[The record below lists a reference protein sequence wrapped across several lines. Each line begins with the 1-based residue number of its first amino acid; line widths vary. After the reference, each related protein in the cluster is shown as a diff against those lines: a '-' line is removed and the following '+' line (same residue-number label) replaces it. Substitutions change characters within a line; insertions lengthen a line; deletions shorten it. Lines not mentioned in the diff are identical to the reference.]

1 MVDLNQIISAREKM
15 KGIIHETPL
24 DFSQTFSD
32 MSNNQVYLKL
42 ENLQKTGSFKVRGSI
57 NKLTSLSKEELSKG
71 VIAASAGN
79 HAQGVAYSSKRLN
92 VPCTIV
98 MPKGAPLSKIQATKS
113 YGAEIVLEGDV
124 FDDALSH
131 AMELS
136 EKQGL
141 TLVHTFDDDEIIA
154 GQGTI
159 GLEIL
164 EQLPDV
170 EAIICPVGGGGLI
183 AGIAVAVKEKNP
195 NVKIYGVEASACPSM
210 TQSLLEKKPIT
221 VHSVPTV
228 ADGIAVKKPGVR
240 NLEITQKYVDDI
252 VIVDELEMIRTM
264 FMLLERNKL
273 LVEGSGASSLS
284 ALLYEKL
291 NIKGKKV
298 VALLSGGNVDVNFI
312 SRIIERGMVEAGR
325 YARFSIIIVDKPGE
339 LQRVLTNITEADAN
353 ILSVHHTR
361 MGNNI
366 YPGYTEIE
374 FAVETKGHE
383 HIIVLQKVLTAK
395 GYRADF
401 WSL

>member
-1 MVDLNQIISAREKM
+1 MDLNQIISAREKM
-15 KGIIHETPL
+15 KGIVHQTPL
-24 DFSQTFSD
+24 DFSQTFTD
-32 MSNNQVYLKL
+32 MSHNEVYLKL

-79 HAQGVAYSSKRLN
+79 HAQGVAYSSKMLN
-92 VPCTIV
+92 IPCTIV
-98 MPKGAPLSKIQATKS
+98 MPKGAPLSKIQATKN

-124 FDDALSH
+124 FDDALAH

-136 EKQGL
+136 EKQGF

-170 EAIICPVGGGGLI
+170 DAIICPVGGGGLI

-195 NVKIYGVEASACPSM
+195 NVAIYGVEASACPSM
-210 TQSLLEKKPIT
+210 AQSLLEKKPIT
-221 VHSVPTV
+221 VPSSPTV

-240 NLEITQKYVDDI
+240 NLEIVEKYVDEL
-252 VIVDELEMIRTM
+252 VTVDEIEMIRTM
-264 FMLLERNKL
+264 FLLLERNKL
-273 LVEGSGASSLS
+273 LVEGSGASSLA

-339 LQRVLTNITEADAN
+339 LQRVLTKITEADAN
-353 ILSVHHTR
+353 ILSIHHTR
-361 MGNNI
+361 MGRNI

-374 FAVETKGHE
+374 FAVETKSHD
-383 HIIVLQKVLTAK
+383 HILDLQKALTAK
-395 GYRADF
+395 GYRVDF

>member
-1 MVDLNQIISAREKM
+1 MDLNQIISAREKM
-15 KGIIHETPL
+15 KGIVHQTPL
-24 DFSQTFSD
+24 DFSQTFTD
-32 MSNNQVYLKL
+32 MSHNEVYLKL

-79 HAQGVAYSSKRLN
+79 HAQGVAYSSKMLN
-92 VPCTIV
+92 IPCTIV
-98 MPKGAPLSKIQATKS
+98 MPKGAPLSKIQATKN

-124 FDDALSH
+124 FDDALAH

-136 EKQGL
+136 EKQGF

-170 EAIICPVGGGGLI
+170 DAIICPVGGGGLI

-195 NVKIYGVEASACPSM
+195 NVAIYGVEASACPSM
-210 TQSLLEKKPIT
+210 AQSLLEKKPIT
-221 VHSVPTV
+221 VPSSPTV

-240 NLEITQKYVDDI
+240 NLEIVEKYVDDL
-252 VIVDELEMIRTM
+252 VTVDELEMIRTM
-264 FMLLERNKL
+264 FLLLERNKL
-273 LVEGSGASSLS
+273 LVEGSGASSLA

-339 LQRVLTNITEADAN
+339 LQRVLTKITEADAN
-353 ILSVHHTR
+353 ILSIHHTR
-361 MGNNI
+361 MGRNI

-383 HIIVLQKVLTAK
+383 HILDLQKALTAK
-395 GYRADF
+395 GYRVDF

>member
-1 MVDLNQIISAREKM
+1 MDLNQIISAREKM
-15 KGIIHETPL
+15 KGIVHQTPL
-24 DFSQTFSD
+24 DFSQTFTD
-32 MSNNQVYLKL
+32 MSHNEVYLKL

-79 HAQGVAYSSKRLN
+79 HAQGVAYSSKMLN
-92 VPCTIV
+92 IPCTIV
-98 MPKGAPLSKIQATKS
+98 MPKGAPLSKIQATKN

-124 FDDALSH
+124 FDDALAH

-136 EKQGL
+136 EKQGF

-154 GQGTI
+154 GQGTV

-195 NVKIYGVEASACPSM
+195 NVAIYGVEASACPSM
-210 TQSLLEKKPIT
+210 AQSLLEKKPI
-221 VHSVPTV
+221 SVPSGPTV

-240 NLEITQKYVDDI
+240 NLEIVEKYVDDL
-252 VIVDELEMIRTM
+252 VTVDELEMIRTM
-264 FMLLERNKL
+264 FLLLERNKL
-273 LVEGSGASSLS
+273 LVEGSGAASLA
-284 ALLYEKL
+284 ALLYKKL

-325 YARFSIIIVDKPGE
+325 YARFSIIIVDKPGG

-361 MGNNI
+361 MGRNI

-374 FAVETKGHE
+374 IAVETKSHE
-383 HIIVLQKVLTAK
+383 HILDLQKALTAK
-395 GYRADF
+395 GYRVDF

>member
-1 MVDLNQIISAREKM
+1 MDLNQIISAREKM
-15 KGIIHETPL
+15 NGIIHQTPL
-24 DFSQTFSD
+24 DFSQTFTD
-32 MSNNQVYLKL
+32 MSHNEVYLKL

-79 HAQGVAYSSKRLN
+79 HAQGVAYSSKMLN
-92 VPCTIV
+92 IPCTIV
-98 MPKGAPLSKIQATKS
+98 MPKGAPLSKIQATKN

-124 FDDALSH
+124 FDDALAH

-136 EKQGL
+136 EKQGF

-170 EAIICPVGGGGLI
+170 DAIICPVGGGGLI

-195 NVKIYGVEASACPSM
+195 NVAIYGVEASACPSM
-210 TQSLLEKKPIT
+210 AQSLLEKKPIT
-221 VHSVPTV
+221 VPSTPTV

-240 NLEITQKYVDDI
+240 NLEIVEKYVDEL
-252 VIVDELEMIRTM
+252 VTVDEIEMIRTM
-264 FMLLERNKL
+264 FLLLERNKL
-273 LVEGSGASSLS
+273 LVEGSGASSLA

-339 LQRVLTNITEADAN
+339 LQRVLTKITEADAN
-353 ILSVHHTR
+353 ILSIHHTR
-361 MGNNI
+361 MGRNI

-374 FAVETKGHE
+374 FAVETKSHD
-383 HIIVLQKVLTAK
+383 HILDLQKALTAK
-395 GYRADF
+395 GYRVDF

>member
-1 MVDLNQIISAREKM
+1 MDLNQIISAREKM
-15 KGIIHETPL
+15 KGIVHQTPL
-24 DFSQTFSD
+24 DFSQTFTD
-32 MSNNQVYLKL
+32 MSHNEVYLKL

-79 HAQGVAYSSKRLN
+79 HAQGVAYSSKMLN
-92 VPCTIV
+92 IPCTIV
-98 MPKGAPLSKIQATKS
+98 MPKGAPLSKIQATKN
-113 YGAEIVLEGDV
+113 YGAEIILEGDV
-124 FDDALSH
+124 FDDALAH

-136 EKQGL
+136 EKQGF

-170 EAIICPVGGGGLI
+170 DAIICPVGGGGLI

-195 NVKIYGVEASACPSM
+195 NVAIYGVEASACPSM
-210 TQSLLEKKPIT
+210 AQSLLEKKPIT
-221 VHSVPTV
+221 VASSPTV

-240 NLEITQKYVDDI
+240 NLEIVEKYVDDL
-252 VIVDELEMIRTM
+252 VTVDELEMIRTM
-264 FMLLERNKL
+264 FLLLERNKL
-273 LVEGSGASSLS
+273 LVEGSGASSLA

-291 NIKGKKV
+291 NIRGKKV

-325 YARFSIIIVDKPGE
+325 YARFSIIIVDKPGG

-361 MGNNI
+361 MGRNI

-374 FAVETKGHE
+374 FAVETKSHE
-383 HIIVLQKVLTAK
+383 HILDLQKALTAR
-395 GYRADF
+395 GYRVDF

>member
-1 MVDLNQIISAREKM
+1 MDLNQIISAREKV

-24 DFSQTFSD
+24 DFSQTFTD
-32 MSNNQVYLKL
+32 MSHNEVYLKL

-79 HAQGVAYSSKRLN
+79 HAQGVAYSSKMLN
-92 VPCTIV
+92 IPCTIV
-98 MPKGAPLSKIQATKS
+98 MPKGAPLSKIQATKN
-113 YGAEIVLEGDV
+113 YGANIVLEGDV
-124 FDDALSH
+124 FDDALAH
-131 AMELS
+131 AIELS
-136 EKQGL
+136 EKQGF

-195 NVKIYGVEASACPSM
+195 NVAIYGVEAKACPSM
-210 TQSLLEKKPIT
+210 AQSLLEKKPIT
-221 VHSVPTV
+221 VPTVPTV

-240 NLEITQKYVDDI
+240 NLEIVQKYVDDL
-252 VIVDELEMIRTM
+252 VVVDELEMIRTM
-264 FMLLERNKL
+264 FLLLERNKL
-273 LVEGSGASSLS
+273 LVEGSGASSLA
-284 ALLYEKL
+284 ALLYDKF
-291 NIKGKKV
+291 NMKGKKV
-298 VALLSGGNVDVNFI
+298 VSLLSGGNVDVNFI

-339 LQRVLTNITEADAN
+339 LQRVLASITEADAN

-361 MGNNI
+361 MGRNI

-374 FAVETKGHE
+374 FAVETKSHE
-383 HIIVLQKVLTAK
+383 HILNLQKALTAK
-395 GYRADF
+395 GYHADF

>member
-1 MVDLNQIISAREKM
+1 MDLNQIISAREKM
-15 KGIIHETPL
+15 KGIIHQTPL
-24 DFSQTFSD
+24 DFSQTFTD
-32 MSNNQVYLKL
+32 MSHNEVYLKL

-79 HAQGVAYSSKRLN
+79 HAQGVAYSSKMLN
-92 VPCTIV
+92 IPCTIV
-98 MPKGAPLSKIQATKS
+98 MPKGAPLSKIQATKN

-124 FDDALSH
+124 FDDALAH

-136 EKQGL
+136 EKQGF

-154 GQGTI
+154 GQGTV

-195 NVKIYGVEASACPSM
+195 NVAIYGVEASACPSM
-210 TQSLLEKKPIT
+210 AQSLLEKKPIT
-221 VHSVPTV
+221 VPSSPTV

-240 NLEITQKYVDDI
+240 NLEIVEKYVDDL
-252 VIVDELEMIRTM
+252 VTVDELEMIRTM
-264 FMLLERNKL
+264 FLLLERNKL
-273 LVEGSGASSLS
+273 LVEGSGASSLA

-325 YARFSIIIVDKPGE
+325 YARFSIIIVDKPGG

-361 MGNNI
+361 MGRNI

-374 FAVETKGHE
+374 FAVETKSHE
-383 HIIVLQKVLTAK
+383 HILDLQKALTAK
-395 GYRADF
+395 GYRVDF

>member
-1 MVDLNQIISAREKM
+1 MDLNQIISAREKM
-15 KGIIHETPL
+15 KGIIHQTPL
-24 DFSQTFSD
+24 DFSQTFTD
-32 MSNNQVYLKL
+32 MSHNEVYLKL

-79 HAQGVAYSSKRLN
+79 HAQGVAYSSKMLN
-92 VPCTIV
+92 IPCTIV
-98 MPKGAPLSKIQATKS
+98 MPKGAPLSKIQATKN
-113 YGAEIVLEGDV
+113 YGANIVLEGDV
-124 FDDALSH
+124 FDDALAH
-131 AMELS
+131 AIELS
-136 EKQGL
+136 EKQGF

-164 EQLPDV
+164 DQLPDV
-170 EAIICPVGGGGLI
+170 DAIICPVGGGGLI

-195 NVKIYGVEASACPSM
+195 NVAIYGVEAKACPSM
-210 TQSLLEKKPIT
+210 AQSLLEKKPIT
-221 VHSVPTV
+221 VPTVPTV

-240 NLEITQKYVDDI
+240 NLEIVQKYVDDL
-252 VIVDELEMIRTM
+252 VVVDELEMIRTM
-264 FMLLERNKL
+264 FLLLERNKL
-273 LVEGSGASSLS
+273 LVEGSGASSLA
-284 ALLYEKL
+284 ALLYDKL

-298 VALLSGGNVDVNFI
+298 VSLLSGGNVDVNFI

-339 LQRVLTNITEADAN
+339 LQRVLANITEADAN
-353 ILSVHHTR
+353 ILSIHHTR
-361 MGNNI
+361 MGRNI

-383 HIIVLQKVLTAK
+383 HILDLQKVLTAK
-395 GYRADF
+395 GYHADF

>member
-1 MVDLNQIISAREKM
+1 MDLNQIISAREKM
-15 KGIIHETPL
+15 KGIVHQTPL
-24 DFSQTFSD
+24 DFSQTFTD
-32 MSNNQVYLKL
+32 MSHNEVYLKL

-79 HAQGVAYSSKRLN
+79 HAQGVAYSSKMLN
-92 VPCTIV
+92 IPCTIV
-98 MPKGAPLSKIQATKS
+98 MPKGAPLSKIQATKN

-124 FDDALSH
+124 FDDALAH

-136 EKQGL
+136 EKQGF

-154 GQGTI
+154 GQGTV

-195 NVKIYGVEASACPSM
+195 NVAIYGVEASACPSM
-210 TQSLLEKKPIT
+210 AQSLLEKKPIT
-221 VHSVPTV
+221 VPSSPTV

-240 NLEITQKYVDDI
+240 NLEIVEKYVDDL
-252 VIVDELEMIRTM
+252 VTVDELEMIRTM
-264 FMLLERNKL
+264 FLLLERNKL
-273 LVEGSGASSLS
+273 LVEGSGASSLA

-325 YARFSIIIVDKPGE
+325 YARFSIIIVDKPGG
-339 LQRVLTNITEADAN
+339 LQRVLTNITESDAN

-361 MGNNI
+361 MGRNI

-374 FAVETKGHE
+374 FAVETKSHE
-383 HIIVLQKVLTAK
+383 HILDLQKALTAK
-395 GYRADF
+395 GYRVDF

>member
-1 MVDLNQIISAREKM
+1 MDLNQIISAREKM
-15 KGIIHETPL
+15 KGIIHQTPL
-24 DFSQTFSD
+24 DFSQTFTD
-32 MSNNQVYLKL
+32 MSHNEVYLKL

-79 HAQGVAYSSKRLN
+79 HAQGVAYSSKMLN
-92 VPCTIV
+92 IPCTIV
-98 MPKGAPLSKIQATKS
+98 MPKGAPLSKIQATKN

-124 FDDALSH
+124 FDDALAH

-136 EKQGL
+136 EKQGF

-154 GQGTI
+154 GQGTV

-195 NVKIYGVEASACPSM
+195 NVAIYGVEASACPSM
-210 TQSLLEKKPIT
+210 AQSLLEKKPIT
-221 VHSVPTV
+221 VPSSPTV

-240 NLEITQKYVDDI
+240 NLEIVEKYVDDL
-252 VIVDELEMIRTM
+252 VTVDELEMIRTM
-264 FMLLERNKL
+264 FLLLERNKL
-273 LVEGSGASSLS
+273 LVEGSGASSLA
-284 ALLYEKL
+284 ALLYGKL
-291 NIKGKKV
+291 KIKGKKT

-325 YARFSIIIVDKPGE
+325 YARFSIIIVDKPGG

-361 MGNNI
+361 MGRNI

-374 FAVETKGHE
+374 FAVETKSHE
-383 HIIVLQKVLTAK
+383 HILDLQKALTAK
-395 GYRADF
+395 GYRVDF

>member
-1 MVDLNQIISAREKM
+1 MDLNQIISAREKM
-15 KGIIHETPL
+15 KGIIHQTPL
-24 DFSQTFSD
+24 DFSQTFTD
-32 MSNNQVYLKL
+32 MSHNEVYLKL

-79 HAQGVAYSSKRLN
+79 HAQGVAYSSKMLN
-92 VPCTIV
+92 IPCTIV
-98 MPKGAPLSKIQATKS
+98 MPKGAPLSKIQATKN

-124 FDDALSH
+124 FDDALAH

-136 EKQGL
+136 EKQGF

-195 NVKIYGVEASACPSM
+195 NVAIYGVEASACPSM
-210 TQSLLEKKPIT
+210 AQSLLEKKPIT
-221 VHSVPTV
+221 VPSSPTV

-240 NLEITQKYVDDI
+240 NLEIVEKYVDDL
-252 VIVDELEMIRTM
+252 VTVDELEMIRTM
-264 FMLLERNKL
+264 FLLLERNKL
-273 LVEGSGASSLS
+273 LVEGSGASSLA

-325 YARFSIIIVDKPGE
+325 YARFSIIIVDKPGG

-361 MGNNI
+361 MGRNI

-374 FAVETKGHE
+374 IAVETKSHE
-383 HIIVLQKVLTAK
+383 HILDLQKALTAK
-395 GYRADF
+395 GYRVDF

>member
-1 MVDLNQIISAREKM
+1 MDLNQIISAREKM
-15 KGIIHETPL
+15 KGIVHQTPL
-24 DFSQTFSD
+24 DFSQTFTD
-32 MSNNQVYLKL
+32 MSHNEVYLKL

-79 HAQGVAYSSKRLN
+79 HAQGVAYSSKMLN
-92 VPCTIV
+92 IPCTIV
-98 MPKGAPLSKIQATKS
+98 MPKGAPLSKIQATKN

-124 FDDALSH
+124 FDDALAH

-136 EKQGL
+136 EKQGF

-154 GQGTI
+154 GQGTV

-195 NVKIYGVEASACPSM
+195 NVAIYGVEASACPSM
-210 TQSLLEKKPIT
+210 AQSLLEKKPIT
-221 VHSVPTV
+221 VPSGPTV

-240 NLEITQKYVDDI
+240 NLEIVEKYVDDL
-252 VIVDELEMIRTM
+252 VTVDELEMIRTM
-264 FMLLERNKL
+264 FLLLERNKL
-273 LVEGSGASSLS
+273 LVEGSGASSLA

-325 YARFSIIIVDKPGE
+325 YARFSIIIVDKPGG

-361 MGNNI
+361 MGRNI

-374 FAVETKGHE
+374 IAVETKSHE
-383 HIIVLQKVLTAK
+383 HILDLQKALTAK
-395 GYRADF
+395 GYRVDF

>member
-1 MVDLNQIISAREKM
+1 MDLNQIISAREKM
-15 KGIIHETPL
+15 KGIVHQTPL
-24 DFSQTFSD
+24 DFSQTFTD
-32 MSNNQVYLKL
+32 MSHNEVYLKL

-79 HAQGVAYSSKRLN
+79 HAQGVAYSSKMLN
-92 VPCTIV
+92 IPCTIV
-98 MPKGAPLSKIQATKS
+98 MPKGAPLSKIQATKN

-124 FDDALSH
+124 FDDALAH

-136 EKQGL
+136 EKQGF

-154 GQGTI
+154 GQGTV

-195 NVKIYGVEASACPSM
+195 NVAIYGVEASACPSM
-210 TQSLLEKKPIT
+210 AQSLLEKKPIT
-221 VHSVPTV
+221 VASSPTV

-240 NLEITQKYVDDI
+240 NLEIVEKYVDDL
-252 VIVDELEMIRTM
+252 VTVDELEMIRTM
-264 FMLLERNKL
+264 FLLLERNKL
-273 LVEGSGASSLS
+273 LVEGSGASSLA
-284 ALLYEKL
+284 ALLYKKL

-325 YARFSIIIVDKPGE
+325 YARFSIIIVDKPGG

-361 MGNNI
+361 MGRNI

-374 FAVETKGHE
+374 IAVETKSHE
-383 HIIVLQKVLTAK
+383 HILDLQKSLTAK
-395 GYRADF
+395 GYRVDF

>member
-1 MVDLNQIISAREKM
+1 
-15 KGIIHETPL
+15 
-24 DFSQTFSD
+24 
-32 MSNNQVYLKL
+32 
-42 ENLQKTGSFKVRGSI
+42 
-57 NKLTSLSKEELSKG
+57 
-71 VIAASAGN
+71 
-79 HAQGVAYSSKRLN
+79 
-92 VPCTIV
+92 
-98 MPKGAPLSKIQATKS
+98 MPKGAPLSKIQATKN
-113 YGAEIVLEGDV
+113 YGAEIILEGDV
-124 FDDALSH
+124 FDDALAH

-136 EKQGL
+136 EKQGF

-195 NVKIYGVEASACPSM
+195 NVAIYGVEASACPSM
-210 TQSLLEKKPIT
+210 AQSLLEKKPI
-221 VHSVPTV
+221 SVPSGPTV

-240 NLEITQKYVDDI
+240 NLEIVEKYVDDL
-252 VIVDELEMIRTM
+252 VTVDELEMIRTM
-264 FMLLERNKL
+264 FLLLERNKL
-273 LVEGSGASSLS
+273 LVEGSGASSLA
-284 ALLYEKL
+284 ALLYKKL

-325 YARFSIIIVDKPGE
+325 YARFSIIIVDKPGG

-361 MGNNI
+361 MGRNI

-374 FAVETKGHE
+374 IAVETKSHE
-383 HIIVLQKVLTAK
+383 HILDLQKTLTAK
-395 GYRADF
+395 GYRVDF

>member
-1 MVDLNQIISAREKM
+1 MDLNQIISAREKM
-15 KGIIHETPL
+15 KGIIHQTPL
-24 DFSQTFSD
+24 DFSQTFTD
-32 MSNNQVYLKL
+32 MSHNEVYLKL

-79 HAQGVAYSSKRLN
+79 HAQGVAYSSKMLN
-92 VPCTIV
+92 IPCTIV
-98 MPKGAPLSKIQATKS
+98 MPKGAPLSKIQATKN

-124 FDDALSH
+124 FDDALAH
-131 AMELS
+131 AIELS
-136 EKQGL
+136 EKQGF

-154 GQGTI
+154 GQGTV

-195 NVKIYGVEASACPSM
+195 NVAIYGVEASACPSM
-210 TQSLLEKKPIT
+210 AQSLLEKKPIT
-221 VHSVPTV
+221 VASSPTV

-240 NLEITQKYVDDI
+240 NLEIVEKYVDDL
-252 VIVDELEMIRTM
+252 VTVDELEMIRTM
-264 FMLLERNKL
+264 FLLLERNKL
-273 LVEGSGASSLS
+273 LVEGSGASSLA

-325 YARFSIIIVDKPGE
+325 YARFSIIIVDKPGG

-361 MGNNI
+361 MGRNI

-374 FAVETKGHE
+374 IAVETKSHE
-383 HIIVLQKVLTAK
+383 HILDLQKALTAR
-395 GYRADF
+395 GYRVDF

>member
-1 MVDLNQIISAREKM
+1 MDLNQIISAREKM
-15 KGIIHETPL
+15 KGIVHQTPL
-24 DFSQTFSD
+24 DFSQTFTD
-32 MSNNQVYLKL
+32 MSHNEVYLKL

-79 HAQGVAYSSKRLN
+79 HAQGVAYSSKMLN
-92 VPCTIV
+92 IPCTIV
-98 MPKGAPLSKIQATKS
+98 MPKGAPLSKIQATKN

-136 EKQGL
+136 EKQGF

-154 GQGTI
+154 GQGTV

-195 NVKIYGVEASACPSM
+195 NVAIYGVEASACPSM
-210 TQSLLEKKPIT
+210 AQSLLEKKPI
-221 VHSVPTV
+221 SVPSGPTV

-240 NLEITQKYVDDI
+240 NLEIVEKYVDDL
-252 VIVDELEMIRTM
+252 VTVDELEMIRTM
-264 FMLLERNKL
+264 FLLLERNKL
-273 LVEGSGASSLS
+273 LVEGSGASSLA
-284 ALLYEKL
+284 ALLYGKL
-291 NIKGKKV
+291 KIKGKKT

-339 LQRVLTNITEADAN
+339 LQRVLTNITESDAN

-361 MGNNI
+361 MGRNI

-374 FAVETKGHE
+374 FAVETKSHE
-383 HIIVLQKVLTAK
+383 HILDLQKALTAK
-395 GYRADF
+395 GYRVDF

>member
-1 MVDLNQIISAREKM
+1 MDLNQIISAREKM
-15 KGIIHETPL
+15 KGIVHQTPL
-24 DFSQTFSD
+24 DFSQTFTD
-32 MSNNQVYLKL
+32 MSHNEVYLKL

-79 HAQGVAYSSKRLN
+79 HAQGVAYSSKMLN
-92 VPCTIV
+92 IPCTIV
-98 MPKGAPLSKIQATKS
+98 MPKGAPLSKIQATKN

-124 FDDALSH
+124 FDDALAH

-136 EKQGL
+136 EKQGF

-154 GQGTI
+154 GQGTV

-195 NVKIYGVEASACPSM
+195 NVAIYGVEASACPSM
-210 TQSLLEKKPIT
+210 AQSLLEKKPI
-221 VHSVPTV
+221 SVPSRPTV

-240 NLEITQKYVDDI
+240 NLEIVEKYVDDL
-252 VIVDELEMIRTM
+252 VTVDELEMIRTM
-264 FMLLERNKL
+264 FLLLERNKL
-273 LVEGSGASSLS
+273 LVEGSGASSLA

-325 YARFSIIIVDKPGE
+325 YARFSIIIVDKPGG

-361 MGNNI
+361 MGRNI

-374 FAVETKGHE
+374 IAVETKSHE
-383 HIIVLQKVLTAK
+383 HILDLQKALTAK
-395 GYRADF
+395 GYRVDF

>member
-1 MVDLNQIISAREKM
+1 MDLNQIISAREKM
-15 KGIIHETPL
+15 KGIIHQTPL
-24 DFSQTFSD
+24 DFSQTFTD
-32 MSNNQVYLKL
+32 MSHNEVYLKL

-79 HAQGVAYSSKRLN
+79 HAQGVAYSSKMLN
-92 VPCTIV
+92 IPCTIV
-98 MPKGAPLSKIQATKS
+98 MPKGAPLSKIQATKN

-124 FDDALSH
+124 FDDALAH

-136 EKQGL
+136 EKQGF

-154 GQGTI
+154 GQGTV

-195 NVKIYGVEASACPSM
+195 NVAIYGVEASACPSM
-210 TQSLLEKKPIT
+210 AQSLLEKKPIT
-221 VHSVPTV
+221 VPTVPTV

-240 NLEITQKYVDDI
+240 NLEIVEKYVDDL
-252 VIVDELEMIRTM
+252 VTVDELEMIRTM
-264 FMLLERNKL
+264 FLLLERNKL
-273 LVEGSGASSLS
+273 LVEGSGASSLA

-291 NIKGKKV
+291 NIRGKKV

-325 YARFSIIIVDKPGE
+325 YARFSIIIVDKPGG

-361 MGNNI
+361 MGRNI

-374 FAVETKGHE
+374 FAVETKSHE
-383 HIIVLQKVLTAK
+383 HILDLQKALTAK
-395 GYRADF
+395 GYRVDF

>member
-1 MVDLNQIISAREKM
+1 MDLNQIISAREKM
-15 KGIIHETPL
+15 KGIIHQTPL
-24 DFSQTFSD
+24 DFSQTFTD
-32 MSNNQVYLKL
+32 MSHNEVYLKL

-79 HAQGVAYSSKRLN
+79 HAQGVAYSSKMLN
-92 VPCTIV
+92 IPCTIV
-98 MPKGAPLSKIQATKS
+98 MPKGAPLSKIQATKN

-124 FDDALSH
+124 FDDALAH

-136 EKQGL
+136 EKQGF

-154 GQGTI
+154 GQGTV

-195 NVKIYGVEASACPSM
+195 NVAIYGVEASACPSM
-210 TQSLLEKKPIT
+210 AQSLLEKKPIT
-221 VHSVPTV
+221 VASSPTV

-240 NLEITQKYVDDI
+240 NLEIVEKYVDDL
-252 VIVDELEMIRTM
+252 VTVDELEMIRTM
-264 FMLLERNKL
+264 FLLLERNKL
-273 LVEGSGASSLS
+273 LVEGSGASSLA

-291 NIKGKKV
+291 NIRGKKV

-325 YARFSIIIVDKPGE
+325 YARFSIIIVDKPGG

-361 MGNNI
+361 MGRNI

-374 FAVETKGHE
+374 FAVETKSHE
-383 HIIVLQKVLTAK
+383 HILDLQKALTAR
-395 GYRADF
+395 GYRVDF

>member
-1 MVDLNQIISAREKM
+1 MDLNQIISAREKM
-15 KGIIHETPL
+15 KGIVHQTPL
-24 DFSQTFSD
+24 DFSQTFTD
-32 MSNNQVYLKL
+32 MSHNEVYLKL

-79 HAQGVAYSSKRLN
+79 HAQGVAYSSKMLN
-92 VPCTIV
+92 IPCTIV
-98 MPKGAPLSKIQATKS
+98 MPKGAPLSKIQATKN

-124 FDDALSH
+124 FDDALAH

-136 EKQGL
+136 EKQGF

-154 GQGTI
+154 GQGTV

-195 NVKIYGVEASACPSM
+195 NVAIYGVEASACPSM
-210 TQSLLEKKPIT
+210 AQSLLEKKPI
-221 VHSVPTV
+221 SVPSGPTV

-240 NLEITQKYVDDI
+240 NLEIVEKYVDDL
-252 VIVDELEMIRTM
+252 VTVDELEMIRTM
-264 FMLLERNKL
+264 FLLLERNKL
-273 LVEGSGASSLS
+273 LVEGSGASSLA
-284 ALLYEKL
+284 ALLYKKL

-325 YARFSIIIVDKPGE
+325 YARFSIIIVDKPGG

-361 MGNNI
+361 MGRNI

-374 FAVETKGHE
+374 IAVETKSHE
-383 HIIVLQKVLTAK
+383 HILDLQKALTSK
-395 GYRADF
+395 GYRVDF

>member
-1 MVDLNQIISAREKM
+1 MDLNQIISAREKM
-15 KGIIHETPL
+15 KGIVHQTPL
-24 DFSQTFSD
+24 DFSQTFTD
-32 MSNNQVYLKL
+32 MSHNEVYLKL

-79 HAQGVAYSSKRLN
+79 HAQGVAYSSKMLN
-92 VPCTIV
+92 IPCTIV
-98 MPKGAPLSKIQATKS
+98 MPKGAPLSKIQATKN
-113 YGAEIVLEGDV
+113 YGADIVLEGDV
-124 FDDALSH
+124 FDDALAH
-131 AMELS
+131 AIELS
-136 EKQGL
+136 EKQGF

-154 GQGTI
+154 GQGTV

-195 NVKIYGVEASACPSM
+195 NVAIYGVEASACPSM
-210 TQSLLEKKPIT
+210 AQSLLEKKPIT
-221 VHSVPTV
+221 VPSTPTV

-240 NLEITQKYVDDI
+240 NLEIVEKYVDDL
-252 VIVDELEMIRTM
+252 VTVDELEMIRTM
-264 FMLLERNKL
+264 FLLLERNKL
-273 LVEGSGASSLS
+273 LVEGSGAASLA

-291 NIKGKKV
+291 NIRGKKV

-361 MGNNI
+361 MGRNI

-374 FAVETKGHE
+374 IAVETKSHE
-383 HIIVLQKVLTAK
+383 HILDLQKALTAK
-395 GYRADF
+395 GYRVDF